1 MTKFSLPII
10 CLLLLIVLP
19 AHAQKKQNVTVPAGS
34 AVEDCIPFQER
45 YRFKEFADGKVF
57 FRNGSFAATKLNY
70 NLLISDME
78 YIQATDTLSIANPLD
93 IILIAFDSDTF
104 CYDNGYLENIREGKV
119 RVALRQSISLKN
131 ILKRDSYG
139 SSSSNSSTDSFSSI
153 ETTGKTYKLISNQDR
168 VFEKTVQYFIA
179 NTSGSFVPFNKK
191 KVLQIF
197 PEKKELIQ
205 EYLKTNKIDFD
216 SKADLLHFAGFLENL

>member
-1 MTKFSLPII
+1 
-10 CLLLLIVLP
+10 
-19 AHAQKKQNVTVPAGS
+19 
-34 AVEDCIPFQER
+34 
-45 YRFKEFADGKVF
+45 
-57 FRNGSFAATKLNY
+57 
-70 NLLISDME
+70 
-78 YIQATDTLSIANPLD
+78 
-93 IILIAFDSDTF
+93 
-104 CYDNGYLENIREGKV
+104 
-119 RVALRQSISLKN
+119 VALRQSISLKN

-179 NTSGSFVPFNKK
+179 KASGSFVPFNKK
-191 KVLQIF
+191 KVLQLF

-205 EYLKTNKIDFD
+205 EYLKTNKTDFD

>member
-1 MTKFSLPII
+1 MTKFTLPII
-10 CLLLLIVLP
+10 CLLLFLVIP
-19 AHAQKKQNVTVPAGS
+19 THAQKKQLVTVPAGS

-45 YRFKEFADGKVF
+45 YRFKEFTDGKVF

-70 NLLISDME
+70 NFLISDME
-78 YIQATDTLSIANPLD
+78 YIQATDTLSIANPVD
-93 IILIAFDSDTF
+93 IILIAFAADTF
-104 CYDNGYLENIREGKV
+104 CYENGYLENLREGKV
-119 RVALRQSISLKN
+119 RVAVRQGISLKD

-153 ETTGKTYKLISNQDR
+153 ETAGKTYKLVSNQDR

-191 KVLQIF
+191 KVLQLF
-197 PEKKELIQ
+197 PEKKEIIQ
-205 EYLKTNKIDFD
+205 EYLKNNKIDFK
-216 SKADLLHFAGFLENL
+216 SQNDLLQFAVFLEGL

>member
-1 MTKFSLPII
+1 MTKSTLPII
-10 CLLLLIVLP
+10 FLLVLIVFP

-104 CYDNGYLENIREGKV
+104 CYDNGYLENIREGKI
-119 RVALRQSISLKN
+119 RVAVRQSISLKN

-191 KVLQIF
+191 KVLQLF

-216 SKADLLHFAGFLENL
+216 SKADLLQFAGFLENL